1 MSTAG
6 SIVIDLLMKT
16 GSFVTDAQRAEKA
29 MKGLQTTAKS
39 VRTGITQAFA
49 GIAAGIAAG
58 LSIGAVVNAFTTGI
72 NAAIASADRLDE
84 LSARFGTSTEQLSAW
99 GYAAKMTGSDIEGLA
114 GVIPKF
120 SKSIAD
126 AADEGSEAAK
136 IFKALG
142 IAVKDQAGNLRSY
155 EELLPEVADRFKA
168 LDNVTTET
176 AVAMQ
181 LFGRSGSEFLE
192 FLNLGS
198 DGLQRMEDRARALG
212 IVIDGETAGA
222 AAEFNDRLDD
232 LRAATG
238 GWFTQIAAQLL
249 PTMTDLVEKMTD
261 FVKEGG
267 SAKEIADSVAE
278 ALRGISSAADGFGNV
293 LSWLDR
299 LRGALAGLELQ
310 GNAAFQSLNPMNWNR
325 SDLERLGA
333 QYGRGTTMIEQ
344 GWEASQ
350 PAASSGTA
358 IPEGA
363 RTGPRGRR
371 TRATSAE
378 VEESRA
384 YAARLKAAE
393 EYQKKLNAI
402 LNGEGGGAKGS
413 SKTEAEKQA
422 EALERAY
429 QSAAD
434 ALDRQIELHGDAS
447 QAARTRY
454 EIEHGAL
461 QGLDEERQRQLLA
474 DAEIADILED
484 ITALE
489 QVWAESAAEVTRE
502 AERRK
507 AAFER
512 VNQDILDQIDLL
524 GMTRD
529 EQEQWNAI
537 AWAGVDAT
545 SEQGKDLLA
554 NVQRMQ
560 ALRDAKEDQ
569 ISAMD
574 AVRDAGADFFV
585 DWTSGAKSFKDS
597 ALDALDSLRD
607 RILSMI
613 AENLMD
619 QLFGKRGDAG
629 GGQWGDWIG
638 TAFGALFGG
647 ARAGGGDVSNGRA
660 YLVGEEGPEMFVP
673 RTAGTVIPAD
683 RTAAM
688 MGVGRSG
695 GNVTNNFAF
704 SAPTSTKTQTQV
716 AARVG
721 YEVRRAQRLGA

>member
-6 SIVIDLLMKT
+6 SIVIDLLMRT

-72 NAAIASADRLDE
+72 NTAIASADRLDE

-155 EELLPEVADRFKA
+155 EELLPEVADRFKT

-267 SAKEIADSVAE
+267 NAKEIADSVAE
-278 ALRGISSAADGFGNV
+278 ALRGISSAADDFGKV
-293 LSWLDR
+293 IAWLDR
-299 LRGALAGLELQ
+299 LRGVLAGLELQ
-310 GNAAFQSLNPMNWNR
+310 GNAAFQSLNPANWNR
-325 SDLERLGA
+325 SDLARLGD
-333 QYGRGTTMIEQ
+333 QYNRGTLMAEQ
-344 GWEASQ
+344 GW
-350 PAASSGTA
+350 AAGQATTGTGTA
-358 IPEGA
+358 IPDGA

-371 TRATSAE
+371 TRATTAE
-378 VEESRA
+378 VEESRS

-402 LNGEGGGAKGS
+402 LNGEGNGTKGS
-413 SKTEAEKQA
+413 GSKSEAEKQA

-434 ALDRQIELHGDAS
+434 SLNRQIELHGDAS

-474 DAEIADILED
+474 DAEVADVLED

-489 QVWAESAAEVTRE
+489 QVWAESVAEVTRE
-502 AERRK
+502 AERRQ
-507 AAFER
+507 AAFDR
-512 VNQDILDQIDLL
+512 VNQDILDSIELL

-529 EQEQWNAI
+529 QQEAWNAL
-537 AWAGVDAT
+537 AWAGVDAD
-545 SEQGKDLLA
+545 SERGRVLLE
-554 NVQRMQ
+554 NIQKMQ
-560 ALRDAKEDQ
+560 ELRDATEKEIDV
-569 ISAMD
+569 MD
-574 AVRDAGADFFV
+574 GLRGASRGLVDDLMEGVGVWDALGNAVGRFV
-585 DWTSGAKSFKDS
+585 DRLTDV
-597 ALDALDSLRD
+597 ALTAVL
-607 RILSMI
+607 
-613 AENLMD
+613 D
-619 QLFGKRGDAG
+619 QLFGKQGDVG
-629 GGQWGDWIG
+629 GGGWGAAIG
-638 TAFGALFGG
+638 SVFGAIFGG
-647 ARAGGGDVSNGRA
+647 ARAGGGDVFGGRA
-660 YLVGEEGPEMFVP
+660 YLVGEEGPEAFIP
-673 RTAGTVIPAD
+673 RTAGTVLPAD

-688 MGVGRSG
+688 VGAGRSG

-704 SAPTSTKTQTQV
+704 AAPTSTKTQTQV

-721 YEVRRAQRLGA
+721 YEIRRAQRLGA